1 MNGYTARTTF
11 SRRIAHDYSS
21 GADERSEDRVHVT
34 TTEGPSRVTIVTGTM
49 PISLAAF
56 GKPGNTTQRG
66 SFKAVIDPSLTPG
79 QFRGA
84 TSTVSFGAIMSSAS
98 LSSAS
103 RGVRVTEQWVLD
115 DARATY
121 DDGSGRVQLV
131 GTCLPFSQSGN
142 CNIPSVCRRAAVLFR
157 SGSRTTCRART

>member
-1 MNGYTARTTF
+1 MATPHEPHFRGV
-11 SRRIAHDYSS
+11 SRMITLVAPTNVQKI
-21 GADERSEDRVHVT
+21 EFNVT

-84 TSTVSFGAIMSSAS
+84 TSTVSFGAIMSAS

-115 DARATY
+115 DARATH

-131 GTCLPFSQSGN
+131 VDVTVRATGPGTSTQ
-142 CNIPSVCRRAAVLFR
+142 
-157 SGSRTTCRART
+157 TTSLMFQVTTLATQLSS